1 MSCGSAVV
9 RGRVGR
15 LCCSFEGCSYL
26 LSNKVYVRRV
36 GCSRLRAAL
45 DEKFARTT
53 RGKQSYIETEPRS
66 FPMRNLKLSPQ
77 CHRYLS

>member
-26 LSNKVYVRRV
+26 LSNKVYVRQV
-36 GCSRLRAAL
+36 GGSSLRAAL
-45 DEKFARTT
+45 GEKFARTT
-53 RGKQSYIETEPRS
+53 KGKQAPTVI
-66 FPMRNLKLSPQ
+66 KL
-77 CHRYLS
+77 H